1 MRRAVLAAV
10 AEWHPTAS
18 GQQETK
24 KKSGKEARSKR
35 VGTGISFRFLDLLRW
50 DRTHSHTH
58 SQSQSHLAHG
68 QESKGRDDHC
78 ANDTPKDAAEA
89 SSGQRQG
96 GKPLPRY
103 QRQSTKGPV
112 TSASTRCKQAPAHS
126 LHRTLQGAHG
136 WTCKSQQEDSLRLV
150 HATTLGH
157 KMDTVGSKASVQ
169 VALVGTAVLAM
180 VAMVW
185 VLVVKVAEMGRC
197 TRCRSLDQSTRPVGP
212 QRSCPRR
219 SCTIGCLCGTE
230 TNTLRAGY
238 CRHRTG

>member
-1 MRRAVLAAV
+1 MMGRFAGVIRKMEDELKHLSQRKWAYLHV
-10 AEWHPTAS
+10 ALE
-18 GQQETK
+18 
-24 KKSGKEARSKR
+24 
-35 VGTGISFRFLDLLRW
+35 
-50 DRTHSHTH
+50 
-58 SQSQSHLAHG
+58 
-68 QESKGRDDHC
+68 
-78 ANDTPKDAAEA
+78 
-89 SSGQRQG
+89 
-96 GKPLPRY
+96 
-103 QRQSTKGPV
+103 
-112 TSASTRCKQAPAHS
+112 
-126 LHRTLQGAHG
+126 
-136 WTCKSQQEDSLRLV
+136 
-150 HATTLGH
+150 
-157 KMDTVGSKASVQ
+157 MDMVGSKASVQ

>member
-169 VALVGTAVLAM
+169 VALV
-180 VAMVW
+180 
-185 VLVVKVAEMGRC
+185 VVVMAWLSRW
-197 TRCRSLDQSTRPVGP
+197 
-212 QRSCPRR
+212 
-219 SCTIGCLCGTE
+219 
-230 TNTLRAGY
+230 
-238 CRHRTG
+238 